1 MARAYEVPAS
11 FALRHF
17 PGLMRPGAA
26 AVRVSAC
33 LEVEGRAAQ
42 QQEVNG
48 ARIERHSGSAGP
60 SFWLQLEGLPRLAQQ
75 QLPPSAAEAAAAPRY
90 EMLASGVLLL
100 RFPQVRAAAA
110 GAHQQRA
117 SSSQPATAR
126 PSATPA
132 AEQPSGRGGPVMMCH
147 AYR

>member
-1 MARAYEVPAS
+1 MARAYEVPAG

-60 SFWLQLEGLPRLAQQ
+60 SFWLKLEGLPRLAQQ
-75 QLPPSAAEAAAAPRY
+75 QLPPGAAEAAAAPRY
-90 EMLASGVLLL
+90 EMLAGGVLLL
-100 RFPQVRAAAA
+100 RFPHRPAAA
-110 GAHQQRA
+110 GAA
-117 SSSQPATAR
+117 SAAAHAAAR
-126 PSATPA
+126 PAATPSA
-132 AEQPSGRGGPVMMCH
+132 QQPTCSPSTSRGGPEMCH